1 VNDIDFEE
9 LDRAVSSALGPDAVK
24 TPAATAEA
32 PAPAPAP
39 STPAPV
45 PTPPASASPAARRS
59 SGRFMDVVHP
69 SSDMRSG
76 GGSTQSRPLEVP
88 PRPASTPVADEKVE
102 EAPST
107 QGSSFQWPDPLDM
120 AESTKTE
127 SDSESQGSPFMNT
140 EKIEKRP
147 LGAFSSEKASE
158 EPKPLDAESKPESE
172 PASEAPA
179 ETPQLIAE
187 AGAVDVSA
195 LDMSEEALVGGTK
208 QADTEPEASSVPT
221 EITQQYKEQ
230 PSTTEQP
237 SGAIYD
243 TESYHKPLAHPAK
256 KQSSV
261 LVIVWIIGLILL
273 GGGLGAA
280 MYFFVLPLL

>member
-1 VNDIDFEE
+1 MNDIDFEE

-39 STPAPV
+39 STAAPV
-45 PTPPASASPAARRS
+45 PTPPASPAARRS

-88 PRPASTPVADEKVE
+88 PRPANTPVADENTE
-102 EAPST
+102 ETPST
-107 QGSSFQWPDPLDM
+107 QGSSFQWPDPLEM
-120 AESTKTE
+120 AESSKTE
-127 SDSESQGSPFMNT
+127 SGSESQGSPFMNT

-147 LGAFSSEKASE
+147 LGAFSSEKAPE
-158 EPKPLDAESKPESE
+158 EPKPELEPVSE
-172 PASEAPA
+172 TPA
-179 ETPQLIAE
+179 ETPQPIAE

-208 QADTEPEASSVPT
+208 QADTEPEASSIPT

-256 KQSSV
+256 RQSSV

>member
-1 VNDIDFEE
+1 MNDIDFEE
-9 LDRAVSSALGPDAVK
+9 LDRAVSSALGPDAGK

-32 PAPAPAP
+32 PAPA
-39 STPAPV
+39 TPAPAPTPPPV
-45 PTPPASASPAARRS
+45 PTPASASPAARRS

-88 PRPASTPVADEKVE
+88 PRPASTPVPDEGTQE
-102 EAPST
+102 TPST

-120 AESTKTE
+120 AESPKTE
-127 SDSESQGSPFMNT
+127 SGSEPQGSPFMNT

-147 LGAFSSEKASE
+147 LGAFSSEKAPE
-158 EPKPLDAESKPESE
+158 EPKPESE
-172 PASEAPA
+172 SASEAPA
-179 ETPQLIAE
+179 ETSQPIAE